1 MNTPLDDT
9 AHQEK
14 HFEAYLVR
22 QLAARGWLVGDT
34 DGYEQNF
41 ALFPEDLVEW
51 VKATQ
56 PKKWEKLV
64 AGNGDKATATLMD
77 RLAQALEKDGT
88 VHVLRNGLKI
98 AGAGEI
104 LLSESQPEDERDP
117 TAWER
122 YNANR
127 LRVVPQLMYRP
138 GHKLAIDLVFFI
150 NGLPLA
156 TVEVKTDFTQSAA
169 AAVEQYKNDRLPVD
183 PITRRKEPLLTFKRG
198 AVVHFAVS
206 DSDIRMATKLAG
218 ADTSFLPFNLGR
230 NGRAGNPLRED
241 GEYPVAYFWEQVC
254 QRDNWLRIFHSFVY
268 TEKKDEVDLQGNR
281 NRKETLI
288 FPRFHQWDAVNRM
301 IADAKSNGPG
311 MPYLCEHSAGSGK
324 TSTIAWTSHDL
335 IRLRTPDGASLFHSV
350 IVVTDRTVL
359 DKQLQDAVQQ
369 IDHQRDLIAAIGDKD
384 SGESKSKQL
393 ARALERQT
401 PIIVVTIQTFPYAME
416 QILTN
421 GKLKDRNFAVI
432 IDEAHTSQTGS
443 AASKLQ
449 ATLALRDANE
459 MAGLSV
465 EELLEKIQASR
476 VRPKNVSYFAFT
488 ATPKHSTLTLFGRP
502 TDPTKPASKDN
513 LPVPFD
519 KYPMRQAI
527 EEGFILDVLQGY
539 LPYKTA
545 FNLAEPVRDGRRVDD
560 KAAKR
565 ALAKWLNLHATNVTQ
580 KVQFIVEHFAA
591 NVAPLLGGMAK
602 AMIVTSSRAAAVRY
616 KRAVDAYVEANHQHK
631 GFQALVAFSGSMTGK
646 EVTQAS
652 DEGLA
657 GDVFAAADD
666 DVFSE
671 STMNPRQYGT
681 DLRKVFERPEF
692 RVMIVAN
699 KFQTGFDQPKLC
711 AMYLDKK
718 IANAVEIVQTLSRL
732 NRMAPGKDTTFVV
745 DFVNDPQVVLD
756 AFAKY
761 DDGAKIQDVQNPN
774 VVYDL
779 QAELDKV
786 GIYTRPEIE
795 AYTTVRFKSAAA
807 YAAGEQAQHKEL
819 YAATS
824 APTQRF
830 NDQVK
835 TERAAIQAAE
845 VAFEGAKAE
854 GNDAAMKLAD
864 ANRADHAQALKVL
877 MEFKSG
883 LTRFSSLYTY
893 IAQTIDLGDPS
904 LEAFASF
911 ARLLS
916 KRLDGVPLDQIDLSA
931 LVLTGFDIKAMGT
944 PGTGEKPNAD
954 ALILKPIGPGGGGQA
969 AVPVYLKQ
977 IIARLNS
984 IFGEA
989 TPLSDQVAMVNQV
1002 ADIAREDA
1010 NTMAQVA
1017 NNPRE
1022 VAMNGNIK
1030 GTVQAAVVRA
1040 MLSHQAQAEHLLKQD
1055 QQALAPF
1062 TALIY
1067 DLLKEGKNIDLSEI
1081 VGVRSRG
1088 SNENAALAAA
1098 QTRAR
1103 QVVLERFGADA
1114 VWEKA
1119 VDAIFEELGTQQG
1132 EQTRAA
1138 DLLAVAQRVAIPVQS
1153 VLLPVLN
1160 LLSADDVGILERHV
1174 IGEEGPVSISEVR
1187 RSAKS
1192 GAKYRTA
1199 DAWADKFS
1207 IRWTVG
1213 SAK

>member
-1 MNTPLDDT
+1 MNAVLSDT

-14 HFEAYLVR
+14 HFEAYIVQ

-34 DGYEQNF
+34 NGYDQNF
-41 ALFPEDLVEW
+41 ALFPEDLVKW
-51 VKATQ
+51 VKTTQ

-64 AGNGDKATATLMD
+64 AGHGDKATAALMD

-88 VHVLRNGLKI
+88 VNLLRSGFKI

-104 LLSESQPEDERDP
+104 ELSEGQPEDDRDP
-117 TAWER
+117 SAWER
-122 YNANR
+122 YKANR
-127 LRVVPQLMYRP
+127 LRVVPQLKYRP
-138 GHKLAIDLVFFI
+138 GHNLAIDLVFFI
-150 NGLPLA
+150 NGLAIA

-169 AAVEQYKNDRLPVD
+169 AAEEQYKNDRLPVD
-183 PITRRKEPLLTFKRG
+183 PVTRRKEPLLTFKRG

-206 DSDIRMATKLAG
+206 DSDIRMTTKLAG
-218 ADTSFLPFNLGR
+218 ADTFFLPFNLGKD
-230 NGRAGNPLRED
+230 GHAGNPLRAD

-254 QRDNWLRIFHSFVY
+254 QPDNWLRIFHSFVY
-268 TEKKDEVDLQGNR
+268 TEKTDVVGLDGNHT
-281 NRKETLI
+281 RKETLI
-288 FPRFHQWDAVNRM
+288 FPRFHQWDSVNKM
-301 IADAKSNGPG
+301 IADAKANGPG

-324 TSTIAWTSHDL
+324 TSTIAWTAHDL
-335 IRLRTPDGASLFHSV
+335 IRLRTSDGASLFHSV

-384 SGESKSKQL
+384 SGESKSKEL

-449 ATLALRDANE
+449 AILALRDANE

-502 TDPTKPASKDN
+502 ADPTKPASKDN
-513 LPVPFD
+513 LPASFH

-545 FNLAEPVRDGRRVDD
+545 FNLAEPAKDGKRVDG

-580 KVQFIVEHFAA
+580 KAQFIIEHFAA
-591 NVAPLLGGMAK
+591 NVAPLLSGTAK

-616 KRAVDAYVEANHQHK
+616 KKAIDGYIEANLQYKIFHV
-631 GFQALVAFSGSMTGK
+631 LVAFSGSMTGK
-646 EVTQAS
+646 EVTHAA

-666 DVFSE
+666 EVFSE
-671 STMNPRQYGT
+671 GTMNPRQYGA
-681 DLRKVFERPEF
+681 DLRKVFDRPEF

-699 KFQTGFDQPKLC
+699 KFQTGFNQPKLC

-732 NRMAPGKDTTFVV
+732 NRTAPGKDTTFVV
-745 DFVNDPQVVLD
+745 DFVNDPEVVLD

-761 DDGAKIQDVQNPN
+761 DDGAKIRDVQNPN
-774 VVYDL
+774 VIYDL
-779 QAELDKV
+779 QADLDKV
-786 GIYTRPEIE
+786 GIYSRAEVE
-795 AYTTVRFKSAAA
+795 GYTAVRFKSVLA

-830 NDQVK
+830 NDRLK
-835 TERAAIQAAE
+835 AERAAIQAAE
-845 VAFEGAKAE
+845 AAFEGAKAQ
-854 GNDAAMKLAD
+854 GNEAGRRHAD
-864 ANRADHAQALKVL
+864 ATRAGHAQALKVL
-877 MEFKSG
+877 MDFKAG
-883 LTRFSSLYTY
+883 LTRFGALYTY

-916 KRLDGVPLDQIDLSA
+916 KRLDGVPQDQVDLSA
-931 LVLTGFDIKAMGT
+931 LILTGFDIKTKET
-944 PGTGEKPNAD
+944 PGINEPTAAY
-954 ALILKPIGPGGGGQA
+954 ALILKPIGPGGGGEA
-969 AVPVYLKQ
+969 AVPLYLKQ
-977 IIARLNS
+977 VIARLNS

-989 TPLSDQVAMVNQV
+989 TPLADQVAMVNQV

-1017 NNPRE
+1017 NNPRDA
-1022 VAMNGNIK
+1022 AMNGNIK

-1040 MLSHQAQAEHLLKQD
+1040 MLSHQTQAEHLLKQD

-1062 TALIY
+1062 TALVY
-1067 DLLKEGKNIDLSEI
+1067 DVLKAGKNIDLSE
-1081 VGVRSRG
+1081 
-1088 SNENAALAAA
+1088 L
-1098 QTRAR
+1098 
-1103 QVVLERFGADA
+1103 GA
-1114 VWEKA
+1114 
-1119 VDAIFEELGTQQG
+1119 
-1132 EQTRAA
+1132 
-1138 DLLAVAQRVAIPVQS
+1138 
-1153 VLLPVLN
+1153 
-1160 LLSADDVGILERHV
+1160 
-1174 IGEEGPVSISEVR
+1174 
-1187 RSAKS
+1187 
-1192 GAKYRTA
+1192 
-1199 DAWADKFS
+1199 
-1207 IRWTVG
+1207 
-1213 SAK
+1213 

>member
-1 MNTPLDDT
+1 MKAALAGT

-14 HFEAYLVR
+14 HFEAYIVQ
-22 QLAARGWLVGDT
+22 QLLARGWLVGDT
-34 DGYEQNF
+34 TGYNQNY
-41 ALFPEDLVEW
+41 ALFPEDLIEW
-51 VKATQ
+51 VKANQ
-56 PKKWEKLV
+56 PEKWEKLL
-64 AGNGDKATATLMD
+64 AGNGDKAAATLMD

-88 VHVLRNGLKI
+88 VYVLRNGFKI

-104 LLSESQPEDERDP
+104 ALSESLPEDDRDP
-117 TAWER
+117 LAWER
-122 YNANR
+122 YKANR
-127 LRVVPQLMYRP
+127 LRVVPQLKYRP
-138 GHKLAIDLVFFI
+138 AHNLAIDLVFFI
-150 NGLPLA
+150 NGLPVA

-169 AAVEQYKNDRLPVD
+169 AAVEQYKTDRLPID
-183 PITRRKEPLLTFKRG
+183 PVTQRKEPLLTFKRG

-206 DSDIRMATKLAG
+206 DSDIRMATKLDG
-218 ADTSFLPFNLGR
+218 GNTYFLPFNLGR
-230 NGRAGNPLRED
+230 YGHAGNPLRAD
-241 GEYPVAYFWEQVC
+241 GEYPVAYLWEQVC

-268 TEKKDEVDLQGNR
+268 TEKKDVVDLGGNHVK
-281 NRKETLI
+281 KETLI

-301 IADAKSNGPG
+301 IADAEANGPG
-311 MPYLCEHSAGSGK
+311 MSYLCEHSAGSGK
-324 TSTIAWTSHDL
+324 TSTIAWTAHDL
-335 IRLRTPDGASLFHSV
+335 IRLRTPEGASLFHSV
-350 IVVTDRTVL
+350 IVVTDRTIL

-384 SGESKSKQL
+384 SGDSKSKEL

-432 IDEAHTSQTGS
+432 IDEAHTSQTGA
-443 AASKLQ
+443 AASTLQ
-449 ATLALRDANE
+449 ATLALRDAND
-459 MAGLSV
+459 MAGLTV

-488 ATPKHSTLTLFGRP
+488 ATPKHATLTLFGRP
-502 TDPTKPASKDN
+502 ADPTKPASKDN
-513 LPVPFD
+513 LPLAFH

-545 FNLAEPVRDGRRVDD
+545 FNLAEPAKDGRRMDG

-591 NVAPLLGGMAK
+591 NVAPLLGGTAK

-616 KRAVDAYVEANHQHK
+616 KRAIDAYIEANPQHK
-631 GFQALVAFSGSMTGK
+631 AFYALVAFSGSMTGK
-646 EVTQAS
+646 EVTHAS

-657 GDVFAAADD
+657 GEVFAAEDD
-666 DVFSE
+666 EVFSE

-681 DLRKVFERPEF
+681 DLRKVFDRPEF

-732 NRMAPGKDTTFVV
+732 NRTTPGKDNTFVV
-745 DFVNDPQVVLD
+745 DFVNDPEVVLD

-761 DDGAKIQDVQNPN
+761 DSGAQIQDVQNPN

-779 QAELDKV
+779 QADLDKV
-786 GIYTRPEIE
+786 GIYTREEIK
-795 AYTTVRFKSAAA
+795 AYTAVRYKSAAA
-807 YAAGEQAQHKEL
+807 FAAGEKAQHKEL

-835 TERAAIQAAE
+835 AEQAAIQAAE
-845 VAFEGAKAE
+845 AAFEGAKLQ
-854 GNDAAMKLAD
+854 GNEAGMKHADAA
-864 ANRADHAQALKVL
+864 RADHAQALMTL
-877 MEFKSG
+877 MDFKAG
-883 LTRFSSLYTY
+883 LTCFGSLYTY
-893 IAQTIDLGDPS
+893 IAQTINLGDPG
-904 LEAFASF
+904 LESFASF

-916 KRLDGVPLDQIDLSA
+916 KRLDGVPPDQVDLSA
-931 LVLTGFDIKAMGT
+931 LILTGFDIKPKDT
-944 PGTGEKPNAD
+944 PDRDEKPDAE

-989 TPLSDQVAMVNQV
+989 TPLADQVAMVNQV
-1002 ADIAREDA
+1002 ANIAREDA

-1017 NNPRE
+1017 NNPRD

-1040 MLSHQAQAEHLLKQD
+1040 MLSHQEQAEHLLKQD
-1055 QQALAPF
+1055 QQALGPF

-1067 DLLKEGKNIDLSEI
+1067 EILKAGKNIDLSE
-1081 VGVRSRG
+1081 
-1088 SNENAALAAA
+1088 
-1098 QTRAR
+1098 
-1103 QVVLERFGADA
+1103 FG
-1114 VWEKA
+1114 
-1119 VDAIFEELGTQQG
+1119 G
-1132 EQTRAA
+1132 
-1138 DLLAVAQRVAIPVQS
+1138 
-1153 VLLPVLN
+1153 
-1160 LLSADDVGILERHV
+1160 
-1174 IGEEGPVSISEVR
+1174 
-1187 RSAKS
+1187 
-1192 GAKYRTA
+1192 
-1199 DAWADKFS
+1199 
-1207 IRWTVG
+1207 
-1213 SAK
+1213 